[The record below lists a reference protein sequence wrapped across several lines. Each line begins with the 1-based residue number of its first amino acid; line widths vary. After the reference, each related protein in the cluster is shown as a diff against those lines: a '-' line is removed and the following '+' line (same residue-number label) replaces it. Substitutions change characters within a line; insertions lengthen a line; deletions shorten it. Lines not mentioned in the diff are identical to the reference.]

1 MILKFSDTKLI
12 IPGKAKAKPGFKRKG
27 IMRTIYEIEN
37 EIDEIVGELDEIS
50 RMTEDEAALKFNVD
64 NKDQI
69 IALDKDRLIELSKEL
84 HEALEAE
91 ESYSPYDPAEEIF
104 GSQLAM
110 EEYLY

>member
-1 MILKFSDTKLI
+1 
-12 IPGKAKAKPGFKRKG
+12 
-27 IMRTIYEIEN
+27 MRTIYEIEN

-50 RMTEDEAALKFNVD
+50 RMTEDEAAIKFNVD

-91 ESYSPYDPAEEIF
+91 ESYSHYDPAEEIF
-104 GSQLAM
+104 GSQLAT
-110 EEYLY
+110 EEYWY